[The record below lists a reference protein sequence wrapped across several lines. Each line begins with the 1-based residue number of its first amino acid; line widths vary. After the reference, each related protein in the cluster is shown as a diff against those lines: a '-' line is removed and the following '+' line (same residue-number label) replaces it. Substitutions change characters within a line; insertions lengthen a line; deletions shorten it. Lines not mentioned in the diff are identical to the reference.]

1 MSTTTCGKGVITS
14 GGWEKEEV
22 RSFDPTLPPPDF
34 WQHDRFASYSRRC
47 FRRVT
52 GMGTTLQ
59 ALLSSA
65 RPYSRIGAS
74 VPAPH
79 CSRLSRRSARA
90 FRVLAATDRNYVTE
104 ITSLSLPFAR
114 KNIPSFFFGTK
125 TRGIV
130 ESSMKICWKITVIGQ
145 WRESFLWEVKK

>member
-1 MSTTTCGKGVITS
+1 MPTNPWKGRDNIGRMREGS
-14 GGWEKEEV
+14 GSV
-22 RSFDPTLPPPDF
+22 LRSDPLPSDF

-47 FRRVT
+47 FRRVA
-52 GMGTTLQ
+52 GMATTLQ

-90 FRVLAATDRNYVTE
+90 FRVLAATDRNYVQG
-104 ITSLSLPFAR
+104 LR
-114 KNIPSFFFGTK
+114 PSCFRSRGKTFFFFFWNDDRK
-125 TRGIV
+125 RV
-130 ESSMKICWKITVIGQ
+130 ESSMKICWKITMIGQ
-145 WRESFLWEVKK
+145 LRESLLWEVKK

>member
-14 GGWEKEEV
+14 SGWEKEEV

-90 FRVLAATDRNYVTE
+90 FRVLAATDRNYV
-104 ITSLSLPFAR
+104 SLASVRAKKYF
-114 KNIPSFFFGTK
+114 KFFFL
-125 TRGIV
+125 
-130 ESSMKICWKITVIGQ
+130 EQWSMEICWKIIMIGQ
-145 WRESFLWEVKK
+145 GRKSFLWEVKK

>member
-1 MSTTTCGKGVITS
+1 MPTNPWKGRDNIGRMREGS
-14 GGWEKEEV
+14 GSV
-22 RSFDPTLPPPDF
+22 LRSDPLPSDF

-47 FRRVT
+47 FRRVA
-52 GMGTTLQ
+52 GMATTLQ

-90 FRVLAATDRNYVTE
+90 FRVLAATDRNYPG
-104 ITSLSLPFAR
+104 ITSLLLPFAR
-114 KNIPSFFFGTK
+114 ENIFFFFLERWSK
-125 TRGIV
+125 TRGIID
-130 ESSMKICWKITVIGQ
+130 ENLLEDHNDRPIKGISSLRG
-145 WRESFLWEVKK
+145 